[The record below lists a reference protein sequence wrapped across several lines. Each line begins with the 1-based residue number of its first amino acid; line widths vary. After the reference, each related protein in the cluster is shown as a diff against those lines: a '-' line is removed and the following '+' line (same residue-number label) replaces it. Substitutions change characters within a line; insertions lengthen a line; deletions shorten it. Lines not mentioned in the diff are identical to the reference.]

1 MKSLSPSRA
10 RRALIGLYLAVF
22 LLMLVFSFLTPMVAD
37 DYSYCFSWVD
47 SGRITSPLQIPAS
60 MASHRQLTNGR
71 VIAHG
76 LVQLILLAPKMLFN
90 VLNACSAVL
99 LLWLFSGYYAERTA
113 RQRLLLTLTGAL
125 LLFNWMPAFGQVALW
140 LDGSINYSWG
150 IVLFLLFLRP
160 YAAAWLGQAQKRSL
174 PRDLGFL
181 LLALL
186 VGAYSENGSLATLFA
201 AFCLWLGCLL
211 REKKLRW
218 RPLAGLALG
227 GAGYLFL
234 MSAPATSGRGAGLDF
249 STLSRNFKY
258 IAEQARE
265 ELLPLFLLF
274 ALALALC
281 LLLGAERK
289 KLILAGILFLAG
301 LGSLASF
308 IFARYFVPRHFCFT
322 VYFTVL
328 ACLLLLSALLEK
340 GRPVFP
346 ALAAAALSVL
356 FVFNLAQGGL
366 DIAVTYKH
374 FREREA
380 AIQEALEAGEREIRL
395 PVYESA
401 TAYSAPH
408 QLLDLSTQA
417 HDWPNCSLED
427 YYGIESIYGV
437 LPEETEA
444 PLP

>member
-1 MKSLSPSRA
+1 MLNSIITGTEITAASFLICTAVSIILGILTALLSMYENKPSQSFVITLAITPAIVQVIIMLVNGNIGTGLAVAGAFGLVRFRSASASGKEISLIFLSMA
-10 RRALIGLYLAVF
+10 IGL
-22 LLMLVFSFLTPMVAD
+22 
-37 DYSYCFSWVD
+37 
-47 SGRITSPLQIPAS
+47 
-60 MASHRQLTNGR
+60 
-71 VIAHG
+71 
-76 LVQLILLAPKMLFN
+76 
-90 VLNACSAVL
+90 ACGM
-99 LLWLFSGYYAERTA
+99 GYV
-113 RQRLLLTLTGAL
+113 
-125 LLFNWMPAFGQVALW
+125 M
-140 LDGSINYSWG
+140 
-150 IVLFLLFLRP
+150 
-160 YAAAWLGQAQKRSL
+160 
-174 PRDLGFL
+174 
-181 LLALL
+181 
-186 VGAYSENGSLATLFA
+186 
-201 AFCLWLGCLL
+201 
-211 REKKLRW
+211 
-218 RPLAGLALG
+218 
-227 GAGYLFL
+227 
-234 MSAPATSGRGAGLDF
+234 
-249 STLSRNFKY
+249 
-258 IAEQARE
+258 
-265 ELLPLFLLF
+265 
-274 ALALALC
+274 
-281 LLLGAERK
+281 
-289 KLILAGILFLAG
+289 LAGIFFLAG

-328 ACLLLLSALLEK
+328 ACLILLSELLEK

-380 AIQEALEAGEREIRL
+380 AIQEALDAGEREIRL